1 MLAGTV
7 YFYDSFKNVILEMD
21 IEDFDELS
29 TKELF
34 ENILDL
40 DAQKVVVRGVS
51 HNFQSDAKESIIFSK
66 RY

>member
-7 YFYDSFKNVILEMD
+7 YFLDDFKRTILEMD
-21 IEDFDELS
+21 IEDFDEMT

-34 ENILDL
+34 DKILEL
-40 DAQKVVVRGVS
+40 DACKVVVRGES
-51 HNFQSDAKESIIFSK
+51 HNHQTEQRESIIFSK

>member
-7 YFYDSFKNVILEMD
+7 YFLDDFKRTILEMD
-21 IEDFDELS
+21 IEDFDEMT

-34 ENILDL
+34 DKILEL
-40 DAQKVVVRGVS
+40 DAIKVVVRGFT
-51 HNFQSDAKESIIFSK
+51 NNQQSNARETIIFSK

>member
-7 YFYDSFKNVILEMD
+7 YFLDDFNRPILEMD

-34 ENILDL
+34 EKILEL
-40 DAQKVVVRGVS
+40 NAVKVVVRGA
-51 HNFQSDAKESIIFSK
+51 NCDTTKERESIIFSK
-66 RY
+66 RH

>member
-1 MLAGTV
+1 MLAGIV

-21 IEDFDELS
+21 IEDFDALS

-34 ENILDL
+34 EKILDL
-40 DAQKVVVRGVS
+40 DAQKVVARGVS

>member
-7 YFYDSFKNVILEMD
+7 YFLDDFNRPILEMD

-34 ENILDL
+34 EKILEL
-40 DAQKVVVRGVS
+40 NAVNVVVRGV
-51 HNFQSDAKESIIFSK
+51 NCDTTKERESIIFSK

>member
-21 IEDFDELS
+21 IEDFDALS

-34 ENILDL
+34 EKILDL
-40 DAQKVVVRGVS
+40 DAKKVAVRGVS
-51 HNFQSDAKESIIFSK
+51 NNFQSDAKESIIFSK

>member
-7 YFYDSFKNVILEMD
+7 YFLDDFKRTILEMD
-21 IEDFDELS
+21 IEDFDEMT

-34 ENILDL
+34 DKILEI
-40 DAQKVVVRGVS
+40 DACKVVARGLT
-51 HNFQSDAKESIIFSK
+51 NNQQSNARETIIFSK